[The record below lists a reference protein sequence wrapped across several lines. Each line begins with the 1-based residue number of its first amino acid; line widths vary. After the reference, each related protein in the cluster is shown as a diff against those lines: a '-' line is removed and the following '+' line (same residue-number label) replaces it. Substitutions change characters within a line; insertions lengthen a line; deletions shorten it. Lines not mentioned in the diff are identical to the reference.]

1 MGKGCY
7 KILYMV
13 KMWMKSSY
21 VPTGPGTAKF
31 YRVMFQDDRPL
42 WVGLTTDPTDERDF
56 KNGKFIQLTAS
67 GSVAI
72 EPR

>member
-1 MGKGCY
+1 
-7 KILYMV
+7 MV

-56 KNGKFIQLTAS
+56 KNGKFNQLTAS